1 MAVPTPTDPLTAWT
15 PRAAVGLD
23 CAGCHPGRRDDT
35 SPLRP
40 DAPDAPDGTDGT
52 APGERA
58 EARGP
63 AEARDDAAPP
73 AAPGTPAAMTDPDPP
88 RETP

>member
-23 CAGCHPGRRDDT
+23 CAGCHPGRRDDA

-40 DAPDAPDGTDGT
+40 DAPDGT

>member
-23 CAGCHPGRRDDT
+23 CAGCHPGRRDDA

-40 DAPDAPDGTDGT
+40 DASDAPDAPDTPAGTP
-52 APGERA
+52 PGGR
-58 EARGP
+58 

-73 AAPGTPAAMTDPDPP
+73 AAPGAPAAMTDPDPP